1 MNMHDAPQHA
11 EASPY
16 LASAAAR
23 DLRSPGDAVDTGAL
37 GQQIANCLFSTG
49 MDVQFALMV
58 AGDGPAGSHLRHAV
72 GQLDDAI
79 KDLRCLM
86 LAIPGQGT
94 WPSPNGD
101 GSSAGQ

>member
-1 MNMHDAPQHA
+1 M
-11 EASPY
+11 
-16 LASAAAR
+16 
-23 DLRSPGDAVDTGAL
+23 
-37 GQQIANCLFSTG
+37 
-49 MDVQFALMV
+49 QFALMV

-86 LAIPGQGT
+86 LAIPGQGA
-94 WPSPNGD
+94 WPSPDGD